1 MLTTEWIQLQFA
13 AAVVIGIFISSAI
26 GVAVSGGVQI
36 AVALGKVPHSMATNA
51 TAATTATNTSV
62 TSSNITCG
70 TPKLLGTEYGK
81 TISLKPAIINGT
93 PGSQAVIK
101 GNAVL
106 NGVNITINGKVILKV
121 MVFGWLGTAM
131 TGWQHILS

>member
-1 MLTTEWIQLQFA
+1 MQQQQLLPLIL
-13 AAVVIGIFISSAI
+13 VLP
-26 GVAVSGGVQI
+26 VQTLP
-36 AVALGKVPHSMATNA
+36 VELKF
-51 TAATTATNTSV
+51 
-62 TSSNITCG
+62 
-70 TPKLLGTEYGK
+70 LGTEYGK
-81 TISLKPAIINGT
+81 TISLKRAIVNGT